1 MGRKSRS
8 KRERSPVES
17 PEVEWRWYHPVLFG
31 AGFLFC
37 IVLLRLLWLLPALLT
52 RADARREAFLVLGAG
67 TAAGAL
73 GGLGYA
79 LLGAPLRRIP
89 GIGRY
94 LAGIVTVGSY
104 LGAVAGATW
113 LTDEPMLTAD
123 DPARWIA
130 FGLAVT
136 FFGILV
142 GRRWFDEPAPPDT

>member
-1 MGRKSRS
+1 MGRKSRL
-8 KRERSPVES
+8 KRERSPVEM

-37 IVLLRLLWLLPALLT
+37 LMLLRLLWLAPALLT
-52 RADARREAFLVLGAG
+52 HAEARREAFLVLTAG

-73 GGLGYA
+73 GGLGYT
-79 LLGAPLRRIP
+79 LLGAPLRRVP

-104 LGAVAGATW
+104 LGAVAGAASF
-113 LTDEPMLTAD
+113 TDEPMLVAD
-123 DPARWIA
+123 DPARWTA
-130 FGLAVT
+130 FGLAVL

-142 GRRWFDEPAPPDT
+142 GSQWFDEPAPPDT